1 MTQILRF
8 EAIQLRALTAW
19 IVANFIGGCI
29 IGYLESNGLQFM
41 ATLLLSGAIAG
52 SLQWVALKW
61 LGRRGRRWAL
71 WPLASLVGWIVGVML
86 SLSLSEPIGYV
97 VNSLGSMGLWE
108 VFWLNVVIRP
118 LWITVMAIAQG
129 NILSFSMPSRAKM
142 IGIWLLASW
151 VGAALHGAIA
161 AALCRAYCQALPNLL
176 IGIVEGSGWAA
187 YGVVTGLAWV
197 WFFRQGDK

>member
-8 EAIQLRALTAW
+8 DAIQFRVLIAW

-29 IGYLESNGLQFM
+29 IGHLESNGLQFM
-41 ATLLLSGAIAG
+41 ATLFLSGAIAG
-52 SLQWVALKW
+52 SLQWVTLKW

-71 WPLASLVGWIVGVML
+71 WPLASLVGWIVGFLLFVGLSMPIAYVKDEML
-86 SLSLSEPIGYV
+86 RNLGLWDTFWFSV
-97 VNSLGSMGLWE
+97 VNT
-108 VFWLNVVIRP
+108 P

-129 NILSFSMPSRAKM
+129 SILSFSMPSRVKM

-161 AALCRAYCQALPNLL
+161 AALCRAYCQALPN
-176 IGIVEGSGWAA
+176 
-187 YGVVTGLAWV
+187 
-197 WFFRQGDK
+197 